1 MTTFS
6 ALVVDDEPG
15 MRLGAERILQSF
27 RIPLPD
33 FGEEIGFSVH
43 TAATGREA
51 LNLLDKER
59 PDILLL
65 DYKLP
70 DVHGLDILSQA
81 LRDKKNVLTIMI
93 TAYAS
98 LEVAIN
104 ATKNGAFDFL
114 AKPFTPEELQNT
126 VRKAA
131 EHLYLE
137 RKAQSLEE
145 EKRQVRFQFIS
156 VLAHEL
162 KSPLAAVENYL
173 RIMTDRIAGNEIT
186 GYDAMIE
193 RSLLRIDGMRKLI
206 IDLLDLTHIE
216 SGQRAR
222 SVAAVRLRDLVDDA
236 VEKVKPDAEARR
248 IVMSVDC
255 DETLDFSC
263 DRGELDILV
272 SNLLTNAVKYNRDGG
287 TVALSVRPEGPGICV
302 TCRDSGIGMTDEEAA
317 GLFKEFYRV
326 KNKKTKD
333 ILGSG
338 LGLSIVKKIAD
349 LYSGSISVKSA
360 PDQGTEM
367 RAVLLPASPVQTAG
381 G

>member
-1 MTTFS
+1 MMTFS

-15 MRLGAERILQSF
+15 MRLGAERILKNF
-27 RIPLPD
+27 RFPLPD
-33 FGEEIGFSVH
+33 FGEEIGFTVT

-51 LNLLDKER
+51 LAVLEQER

-70 DVHGLDILSQA
+70 DIHGLDILSQA
-81 LRDKKNVLTIMI
+81 LRDGKNVLTIMI

-114 AKPFTPEELQNT
+114 AKPFTPDELQNT

-131 EHLYLE
+131 EHIFLE

-173 RIMTDRIAGNEIT
+173 RIMTDRIAGPDLAS
-186 GYDAMIE
+186 YDEMIG
-193 RSLLRIDGMRKLI
+193 RSLVRLDGMRKLI
-206 IDLLDLTHIE
+206 LDLLDLTHIE

-222 SVAAVRLRDLVDDA
+222 TIEPVRVVEAAADA
-236 VEKVKPDAEARR
+236 AEKTRPDAERR
-248 IVMSVDC
+248 KIAVAIAC
-255 DETLDFSC
+255 DPGLEFPA
-263 DRGELDILV
+263 DRREFDILV
-272 SNLLTNAVKYNRDGG
+272 TNLLTNAVKYNRDGG
-287 TVALSVRPEGPGICV
+287 TVDLAIGPEPGGLRIV
-302 TCRDSGIGMTDEEAA
+302 CRDSGIGMTTAEAA

-338 LGLSIVKKIAD
+338 LGLSIVKKIVD
-349 LYSGSISVKSA
+349 LYGGTIVASSKPDKGTEISVFLKSTA
-360 PDQGTEM
+360 P
-367 RAVLLPASPVQTAG
+367 A
-381 G
+381 

>member
-1 MTTFS
+1 MTMFS
-6 ALVVDDEPG
+6 TLVVDDEPG
-15 MRLGAERILQSF
+15 MRLGAERILKNF
-27 RIPLPD
+27 RITLPD
-33 FGEEIGFSVH
+33 FGEELGFTVR
-43 TAATGREA
+43 TAASGREA
-51 LNLLDKER
+51 LRLLDSER

-81 LRDKKNVLTIMI
+81 LREKKNVLTVMI

-131 EHLYLE
+131 AHLYLE
-137 RKAQSLEE
+137 RKAQTLAE

-173 RIMTDRIAGNEIT
+173 RIMTDRISGNELAN
-186 GYDAMIE
+186 YDAMID

-206 IDLLDLTHIE
+206 VDLLDLTHIE

-222 SVAAVRLRDLVDDA
+222 AITSVRLREVADDA
-236 VEKVKPDAEARR
+236 VEKVKADADARR
-248 IVMSVDC
+248 IRITVDC
-255 DETLDFSC
+255 DVALEFIG

-287 TVALSVRPEGPGICV
+287 TVDLALRAEDGGLRLL
-302 TCRDSGIGMTDEEAA
+302 CRDSGIGMTTDEAE
-317 GLFKEFYRV
+317 GLFREFYRV
-326 KNKKTKD
+326 KNKNTKD

-338 LGLSIVKKIAD
+338 LGLSIVKKIVD
-349 LYSGSISVKSA
+349 LYGGVITVESV
-360 PDQGTEM
+360 PDKGTEM
-367 RAVLLPASPVQTAG
+367 TVFLKPDSPAG
-381 G
+381 GEAE

>member
-6 ALVVDDEPG
+6 ALIVDDEPG
-15 MRLGAERILQSF
+15 MRLGAERILKSF

-33 FGEEIGFSVH
+33 FGEEIGFATR
-43 TAATGREA
+43 TAATGGEA
-51 LNLLDKER
+51 LALLDSRK
-59 PDILLL
+59 PDLLLL

-70 DVHGLDILSQA
+70 DVHGLEILSRV
-81 LRDKKNVLTIMI
+81 LRDKKNVLTVMI

-137 RKAQSLEE
+137 RKAQKLEA
-145 EKRQVRFQFIS
+145 EKRQVRFQFVS

-173 RIMTDRIAGNEIT
+173 RIMAGRVSGE
-186 GYDAMIE
+186 GLAAYDAMID
-193 RSLLRIDGMRKLI
+193 RSLLRLDGMRKLI
-206 IDLLDLTHIE
+206 VDLLDLTHIE

-222 SVAAVRLRDLVDDA
+222 TLEVTPLRPLAEDALERVRS
-236 VEKVKPDAEARR
+236 EAGSRR
-248 IVMSVDC
+248 IALALDC
-255 DETLDFSC
+255 DPALSFSC
-263 DRGELDILV
+263 DRGELEILV
-272 SNLLTNAVKYNRDGG
+272 ANLVTNAVKYNRDGG
-287 TVALSVRPEGPGICV
+287 TVNLSLAADGSGVRIE
-302 TCRDSGIGMTDEEAA
+302 CRDTGIGMTAEEAA

-338 LGLSIVKKIAD
+338 LGLSIVRKIVD
-349 LYSGSISVKSA
+349 LYGGSITVESA
-360 PDQGTEM
+360 SDAGTTI
-367 RAVLLPASPVQTAG
+367 RAVLKAAVPPMSP
-381 G
+381 

>member
-1 MTTFS
+1 MMTFS

-15 MRLGAERILQSF
+15 MRLGAERILNSF
-27 RIPLPD
+27 RISLPD
-33 FGEEIGFSVH
+33 FGEEIGFSVR
-43 TAATGREA
+43 TAASGREA
-51 LNLLDKER
+51 LSLLDNER

-70 DVHGLDILSQA
+70 DVHGLDILSQT
-81 LRDKKNVLTIMI
+81 LQEKKNVLTVMI

-131 EHLYLE
+131 EHIYLE
-137 RKAQSLEE
+137 RKAQTLAE

-173 RIMTDRIAGNEIT
+173 RIMTDRIAGDDVA
-186 GYDAMIE
+186 GYDPMIE

-206 IDLLDLTHIE
+206 VDLLDLTHIE
-216 SGQRAR
+216 SGQKAR
-222 SVAAVRLRDLVDDA
+222 SLASVKLREVVDDA
-236 VEKVKPDAEARR
+236 VEKVKTDAAARH
-248 IVMSVDC
+248 ITLVATCASD
-255 DETLDFSC
+255 LDFYC
-263 DRGELDILV
+263 DRGEIDILL
-272 SNLLTNAVKYNRDGG
+272 SNLLTNAVKYNKDSGTVDLSIAPERDGMSI
-287 TVALSVRPEGPGICV
+287 V
-302 TCRDSGIGMTDEEAA
+302 CRDSGIGMTQEEAE
-317 GLFKEFYRV
+317 GLFSEFYRV

-338 LGLSIVKKIAD
+338 LGLSIVKKIVD
-349 LYSGSISVKSA
+349 LYEGAIKVASV
-360 PDQGTEM
+360 PDQGTVISVRLAPSSREEKQ
-367 RAVLLPASPVQTAG
+367 PQ
-381 G
+381 